1 MPIVTLKFKEK
12 SIAEYHVEA
21 GKILTIGR
29 KAENDVVI
37 ENLAVS
43 GYHAKID
50 PIGEEFFLT
59 DLQSKNGSF
68 INEKKIISHR
78 LAHGDVIT
86 IGKHDLVFAYEAGEA
101 QPGDSEEEL
110 DQTMVMDTNQHRA
123 MLEKGA
129 AADVDPASTENLAAA
144 LSFLAGGSG
153 DIGISKKL
161 FKIGKSPQNDLA
173 VTGFLVGQT
182 AATISQRPQGYFLS
196 YVGGMAK
203 PKVNGKAVKDT
214 IRLQEFDI
222 IEIGKSKLQ
231 LVFKSK

>member
-68 INEKKIISHR
+68 VNEKKIISHR

-86 IGKHDLVFAYEAGEA
+86 IGKHDLVFAYEVGEA
-101 QPGDSEEEL
+101 LPSESEEDL

-129 AADVDPASTENLAAA
+129 AADTGTASTDKLAGA

-161 FKIGKSPQNDLA
+161 FKIGKGSQNDLV

-214 IRLQEFDI
+214 IRLKEFDI
-222 IEIGKSKLQ
+222 IDIGKSKMQ
-231 LVFKSK
+231 LVFKTK